1 MYIVNNIKQFK
12 KETFRPFNDYLID
25 ISTTDRFTNLEV
37 KSRGIV
43 QIVLINPNRSPMKVS
58 LSEVAYTPQ
67 GKYNLF
73 SGRMFAQKAKLTG
86 VYNDQY
92 ITWIN
97 D

>member
-1 MYIVNNIKQFK
+1 
-12 KETFRPFNDYLID
+12 
-25 ISTTDRFTNLEV
+25 
-37 KSRGIV
+37 
-43 QIVLINPNRSPMKVS
+43 MKVS

-86 VYNDQY
+86 IYNDQY